1 MRLQQL
7 PPSPVS
13 PTLPSQKSHGLIV
26 DDESTLGAVREHAL
40 RGSDSFAGNE
50 QVLHVT
56 VPEPP
61 PSQQQKEMIL
71 DQVEILE
78 QATVA
83 LIDRRLSRELRE
95 QARQETHELIRALEP
110 LGLTFEAR
118 LTRGIDHILKRKFPF
133 EETLVLQLA
142 EFVVALRESVERN
155 TDLV

>member
-1 MRLQQL
+1 MRLPQL

-13 PTLPSQKSHGLIV
+13 PTLPSQKSHCLIV
-26 DDESTLGAVREHAL
+26 DDEITRCTVQENELL
-40 RGSDSFAGNE
+40 GSDSFAGNE
-50 QVLHVT
+50 PVLHVT

-95 QARQETHELIRALEP
+95 QARQETHELIGSLEP
-110 LGLTFEAR
+110 LGLSFEAR

-142 EFVVALRESVERN
+142 EFVVALRESIERK

>member
-1 MRLQQL
+1 MLQHL

-13 PTLPSQKSHGLIV
+13 PTLPSQQSHFWIV
-26 DDESTLGAVREHAL
+26 DDESTIGTVRENEL
-40 RGSDSFAGNE
+40 LGSDAFAGNE
-50 QVLHVT
+50 HVLHLT
-56 VPEPP
+56 GSEPTL
-61 PSQQQKEMIL
+61 SQHKKGRIL

-95 QARQETHELIRALEP
+95 RARQEAHELIGALEP

-118 LTRGIDHILKRKFPF
+118 LTRGIDLILKRKFPF

-142 EFVVALRESVERN
+142 EFVVALRESVERK
-155 TDLV
+155 TELL